1 MMKLFLDNWR
11 WQGVPFYL
19 MSGKRLSSKVTEI
32 QIQFKEV
39 PHSVFRR
46 TLGEHISANSLILGI
61 YPEERITLTF
71 QTKQPGTRV
80 CLRPVTMDFHYRQ
93 DDDGP
98 VLDSYE
104 KVLVDC
110 MLGDHMLFWRQDGVD
125 LCWSFLTPI
134 LEKCETCSDKD
145 GLLKKYPAGA
155 WGTDNIER
163 IWQEKG

>member
-1 MMKLFLDNWR
+1 
-11 WQGVPFYL
+11 
-19 MSGKRLSSKVTEI
+19 
-32 QIQFKEV
+32 
-39 PHSVFRR
+39 
-46 TLGEHISANSLILGI
+46 
-61 YPEERITLTF
+61 
-71 QTKQPGTRV
+71 
-80 CLRPVTMDFHYRQ
+80 MDFHYRQ